1 MSAGRRNEALDKYKS
16 CVKGTEEMAR
26 VVCAAVEKEFG
37 KDGKLGVGKKWGVGR
52 VKCVFSPYEADAQLA
67 KLCADGY
74 CHGVVT
80 EVSEVWGGLFRFHCV
95 DVGISLLN
103 PINYFLVCR
112 IRMCLCTLQLAV
124 GLFRV
129 SK

>member
-80 EVSEVWGGLFRFHCV
+80 EVSEVWGGCFDFIALMLVSLYSIQLTTSWFVGFGCTCV
-95 DVGISLLN
+95 LCSL
-103 PINYFLVCR
+103 P
-112 IRMCLCTLQLAV
+112 
-124 GLFRV
+124 
-129 SK
+129 

>member
-80 EVSEVWGGLFRFHCV
+80 EVREVWGGCFDFIALMLVSLYSIQLTTSWFVGFGCACV
-95 DVGISLLN
+95 LCSL
-103 PINYFLVCR
+103 P
-112 IRMCLCTLQLAV
+112 
-124 GLFRV
+124 
-129 SK
+129 